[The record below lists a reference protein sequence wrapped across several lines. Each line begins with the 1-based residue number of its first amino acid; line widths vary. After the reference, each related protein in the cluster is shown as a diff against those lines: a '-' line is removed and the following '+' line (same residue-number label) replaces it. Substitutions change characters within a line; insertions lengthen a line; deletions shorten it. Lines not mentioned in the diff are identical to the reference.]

1 MPDEGYLIAHSVLA
15 ERTPYPSLRFAMTP
29 PSPTR
34 GEGRIQED
42 VPLTRPFEG
51 VKILDF
57 TQVLAGP
64 YASYQLA
71 LLGADVIK
79 VERREGE
86 DMRRTPLSREWAE
99 RGLAP
104 GWQAINGNKRSL
116 TLDLQKPEAIA
127 IVKQLAAQADVV
139 MENFRPGVMDKLGIG
154 YAALSA
160 INPRLIY
167 CAISGFGQT
176 GPERLGAGYDGKI
189 QALSGIMSIT
199 GHEETGPTR
208 AGFAVCDVLSGATAA
223 FGVSSALFQRT
234 HTGKGQLVDVSML
247 EATLAF
253 LSGQVADYTV
263 AGHRQQL
270 SGNQAVSRR
279 PTANLFKAGDGYLLL
294 AVNNEKQYQRA
305 DEGARPRRRAGR
317 PALRRLV
324 RPAGKRAGAARH
336 HRGSAGEEGPARVG
350 EDPRRGRRAL
360 RQHLEDRGSDRSS
373 ADRSAR
379 RHAGDRH
386 ALWPAAL
393 CRQRLPARPWRRQAR
408 PHGAALS
415 AHTDEVLASL
425 GYDASAIADLRA
437 REIV

>member
-1 MPDEGYLIAHSVLA
+1 M
-15 ERTPYPSLRFAMTP
+15 
-29 PSPTR
+29 
-34 GEGRIQED
+34 
-42 VPLTRPFEG
+42 TRPFEG

-116 TLDLQKPEAIA
+116 TLDLSRPEAIT
-127 IVKQLAAQADVV
+127 IVKQLAVQADVV
-139 MENFRPGVMDKLGIG
+139 MENFRPGVMDKFGIG

-176 GPERLGAGYDGKI
+176 GPARLGAGYDGKI

-199 GHEETGPTR
+199 GHAETGPTR
-208 AGFAVCDVLSGATAA
+208 AGFAVCDVLSGSTAA

-234 HTGKGQLVDVSML
+234 HTGKGQMIDVSML

-253 LSGQVADYTV
+253 
-263 AGHRQQL
+263 
-270 SGNQAVSRR
+270 GNQAVSRR
-279 PTANLFKAGDGYLLL
+279 PTANLFRAGEGYLLL
-294 AVNNEKQYQRA
+294 AVNSEKQYQSLMKALGRA
-305 DEGARPRRRAGR
+305 DALEDPRFVDWFARQENE
-317 PALRRLV
+317 PALRAIIEEALAKKDPREWENILE
-324 RPAGKRAGAARH
+324 AAGAPCASIWKVEEVIDHPQIAARGAIQEIDTPYG
-336 HRGSAGEEGPARVG
+336 RLRFAGSGFQLAHGGG
-350 EDPRRGRRAL
+350 KL
-360 RQHLEDRGSDRSS
+360 DRM
-373 ADRSAR
+373 A
-379 RHAGDRH
+379 
-386 ALWPAAL
+386 P
-393 CRQRLPARPWRRQAR
+393 
-408 PHGAALS
+408 ALS

-425 GYDASAIADLRA
+425 GYDAAAIADLRA

>member
-1 MPDEGYLIAHSVLA
+1 V
-15 ERTPYPSLRFAMTP
+15 
-29 PSPTR
+29 
-34 GEGRIQED
+34 
-42 VPLTRPFEG
+42 TRPFEG

-71 LLGADVIK
+71 LLGADVVK

-116 TLDLQKPEAIA
+116 TLDLQKPEGVA
-127 IVKQLAAQADVV
+127 IVKRLAAEADVV

-167 CAISGFGQT
+167 CAVSAFGQT

-189 QALSGIMSIT
+189 QAMSGIMAIT
-199 GHEETGPTR
+199 GHPETGPTR

-247 EATLAF
+247 EATIAF
-253 LSGQVADYTV
+253 LSGPVADFTV
-263 AGHRQQL
+263 TGHRQTL

-279 PTANLFKAGDGYLLL
+279 PTANLFKAGDGFLLL
-294 AVNNEKQYQRA
+294 AVNSEKQFESLMKALGRA
-305 DEGARPRRRAGR
+305 DVLSDPRFVDWFARVENE
-317 PALRRLV
+317 PALRAIIEEALAS
-324 RPAGKRAGAARH
+324 RPPREWEKVLDAAGAPCASIWNIEDIIDHPQIAARKAMQEVDTPYG
-336 HRGSAGEEGPARVG
+336 RLRFAGTGFQLAHG
-350 EDPRRGRRAL
+350 GGR
-360 RQHLEDRGSDRSS
+360 LERMAPELG
-373 ADRSAR
+373 
-379 RHAGDRH
+379 
-386 ALWPAAL
+386 
-393 CRQRLPARPWRRQAR
+393 
-408 PHGAALS
+408 
-415 AHTDEVLASL
+415 AHTDEVLAGA
-425 GYDASAIADLRA
+425 GYTADEIAAFRA
-437 REIV
+437 AQAV